1 MLPSPWCHAYEEMTL
16 SNLATAILL
25 ITRILMMIV
34 LADVIVSYFL
44 DPLHSI
50 RRFLDNLVQPLLEP
64 IRRILPSAG
73 IIDLSP
79 LILLILLEVIG
90 RGLME
95 ILI

>member
-1 MLPSPWCHAYEEMTL
+1 VLPSPWSHAYEEMTL

-44 DPLHSI
+44 DPFHRI